1 MSLTVDVSQAAERL
15 SEMLEEVE
23 AGREV
28 LISRGPQP
36 IARIEKIAA
45 TPTNDVA
52 SVIADIRAARKNF
65 APITI
70 EEILEWR
77 DEGRR

>member
-1 MSLTVDVSQAAERL
+1 MSLTVDVSEAAARL
-15 SEMLEEVE
+15 SEMLAEVE

-28 LISRGPQP
+28 VISRGTQP
-36 IARIEKIAA
+36 IAKLEKVPA
-45 TPTNDVA
+45 TTTKDVA

-65 APITI
+65 APTTV